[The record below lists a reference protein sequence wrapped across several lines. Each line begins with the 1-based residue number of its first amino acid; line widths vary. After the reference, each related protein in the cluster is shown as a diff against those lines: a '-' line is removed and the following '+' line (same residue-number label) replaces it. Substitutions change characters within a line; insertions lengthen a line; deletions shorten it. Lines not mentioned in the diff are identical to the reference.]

1 MAGSGNTGVTRWV
14 KAFQFTLLGLKA
26 AYKHEEAFRQEV
38 LLLIVSTP
46 LALWL
51 GETGVEKALLIA
63 SVLLLLIVELLNS
76 AIEAVVD
83 RFGGE
88 IHELSG
94 RAKDMGSAA
103 VFIAMI
109 NTALIWFFIVF
120 I

>member
-1 MAGSGNTGVTRWV
+1 MAGSGNTGITRWI
-14 KAFQFTLLGLKA
+14 KALQFTWLGLKA

-38 LLLIVSTP
+38 LLLIVTLP
-46 LALWL
+46 LAFWL
-51 GETGVEKALLIA
+51 GETGIEIALLIG
-63 SVLLLLIVELLNS
+63 SVLILLIVELLNS
-76 AIEAVVD
+76 AVEAVVD

-109 NTALIWFFIVF
+109 NTAITWFLVLFF
-120 I
+120 